1 MVGEGTGQGGD
12 ISEAE
17 LFELRVIAHGW
28 AVVDEVTFIG
38 APEMA
43 RKVLR
48 VLDAVATLTGT
59 TAKAAEWDAMLRKVH
74 EHGG

>member
-1 MVGEGTGQGGD
+1 MAGEGKGPGVD

-28 AVVDEVTFIG
+28 AGVDEVTFIG

-59 TAKAAEWDAMLRKVH
+59 TAQAAELDAMLRKVN
-74 EHGG
+74 EGGS